1 MELLSFVVLG
11 GLEMEG
17 GLKIWEETQRVG
29 PQKTGAIFTLLGDG
43 MLARFCFLFVEAA
56 GMGSS

>member
-43 MLARFCFLFVEAA
+43 VLA
-56 GMGSS
+56 SS